1 MPGVCEFGQLKVEFR
16 TVSGEYLKTKAKKI
30 QMLRFKNYSQYKCH
44 KELINTSGNRT
55 KLIKNVR
62 ILH

>member
-1 MPGVCEFGQLKVEFR
+1 MDYEFGQLKVEVR
-16 TVSGEYLKTKAKKI
+16 TVSGEYLNKSKKI

-55 KLIKNVR
+55 KLIKNVKL